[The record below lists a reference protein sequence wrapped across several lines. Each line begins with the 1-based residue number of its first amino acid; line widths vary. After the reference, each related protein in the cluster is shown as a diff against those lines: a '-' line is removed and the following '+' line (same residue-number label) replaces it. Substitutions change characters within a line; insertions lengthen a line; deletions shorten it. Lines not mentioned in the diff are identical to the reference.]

1 MIRACGQIILRDLRL
16 ALRQGLDA
24 VMVLMFFVITVTL
37 FPLGVGPEP
46 NLLAH
51 MGPGVIWVAALLST
65 MLSLDR
71 LFQHDYED
79 GSLELLVLSPV
90 PLEALVLAKV
100 AAHWLLTGLPL
111 IVGAPLL
118 ATFMNMPTEGLLV
131 LMVSMLL
138 GTPVSSF
145 IGAVGG
151 ALTLG
156 ARRGGVLVSLLVL
169 PLYIPLLIFGVAAV
183 DAAIGGLS
191 VKPHLLFLG
200 AMLAAAIPLATWAAA
215 AALRQA
221 CE

>member
-1 MIRACGQIILRDLRL
+1 MRVCGQIVLRDLRL
-16 ALRQGLDA
+16 AMRQGFDA
-24 VMVLMFFVITVTL
+24 FMVLMFFVITVTL

-46 NLLAH
+46 NLLAR

-71 LFQHDYED
+71 LFQQDYED
-79 GSLELLVLSPV
+79 GSLELMLLSRV
-90 PLEALVLAKV
+90 PLELLVLAKV

-111 IVGAPLL
+111 IIASPLL
-118 ATFMNMPTEGLLV
+118 AVFMNMPVEGYGVLL
-131 LMVSMLL
+131 LSMLL

-169 PLYIPLLIFGVAAV
+169 PLYIPLLIFGVSAI
-183 DAAIGGLS
+183 DAAIHGLS
-191 VKPHLLFLG
+191 VRPHLLILG
-200 AMLAAAIPLATWAAA
+200 AMLVAAIPLATCAAS

>member
-46 NLLAH
+46 NLLAR

>member
-1 MIRACGQIILRDLRL
+1 MRVCGQIVLRDLRL
-16 ALRQGLDA
+16 AMRQGLDA
-24 VMVLMFFVITVTL
+24 FIVLMFFVITVTL
-37 FPLGVGPEP
+37 FPLGVGPEL
-46 NLLAH
+46 NLLGQ

-79 GSLELLVLSPV
+79 GSLELMLLSPV
-90 PLEALVLAKV
+90 PIELLVLAKV

-111 IVGAPLL
+111 IVASPLL
-118 ATFMNMPTEGLLV
+118 AVFMNMPAEGYGVLL
-131 LMVSMLL
+131 LSMLL

-156 ARRGGVLVSLLVL
+156 ARRGDVLVSLLVL
-169 PLYIPLLIFGVAAV
+169 PLYIPLLIFGVSAI

-191 VKPHLLFLG
+191 VRPHLLILG
-200 AMLAAAIPLATWAAA
+200 AMLVAAIPLATWAAS

>member
-1 MIRACGQIILRDLRL
+1 MMRVCGQIVLRDLRL
-16 ALRQGLDA
+16 AMRQGLDA
-24 VMVLMFFVITVTL
+24 FMVLMFFIITVTL
-37 FPLGVGPEP
+37 FPLSVGPEP
-46 NLLAH
+46 NLLAR

-79 GSLELLVLSPV
+79 GSLELMLLSPV
-90 PLEALVLAKV
+90 PLELLVLAKV

-111 IVGAPLL
+111 IIVTPLL
-118 ATFMNMPTEGLLV
+118 AVFMNMPVEGYGVLL
-131 LMVSMLL
+131 LSMLL

-169 PLYIPLLIFGVAAV
+169 PLYIPLLIFGVSAI
-183 DAAIGGLS
+183 DAAIHDFS
-191 VKPHLLFLG
+191 VRPHLLILG
-200 AMLAAAIPLATWAAA
+200 AMLVAAIPLATWAAS

>member
-46 NLLAH
+46 NLLAR

-111 IVGAPLL
+111 IVSSPLL

-200 AMLAAAIPLATWAAA
+200 AMFAAAIPLATWAAA